1 MHNGPNVVAAWSCA
15 EEALR
20 VTSRVEGCRA
30 AADRT
35 WHPPAAPEKRDLS
48 KAGSSMFRRGV
59 EADRPLA
66 LDSGFGWADSPCW
79 LVYLYACTG
88 EYCKYCQV
96 GISAARDRESH
107 TVMDFGAVIDLFLVQ
122 VSICKM

>member
-48 KAGSSMFRRGV
+48 KAGSSMSGEGLKLTDLWLSIRASGGRILRAGWYTCMHARGNT
-59 EADRPLA
+59 ASIAR
-66 LDSGFGWADSPCW
+66 SGYRLHEIGNPIPSW
-79 LVYLYACTG
+79 
-88 EYCKYCQV
+88 
-96 GISAARDRESH
+96 ISVPS
-107 TVMDFGAVIDLFLVQ
+107 
-122 VSICKM
+122 